1 MDVESIVTPFFN
13 PTKRGRRSDNGRLER
28 KGGGDVF

>member
-13 PTKRGRRSDNGRLER
+13 PTKIGSDNGKLEK

>member
-13 PTKRGRRSDNGRLER
+13 PTKRGSDNERLER
-28 KGGGDVF
+28 QGGGDVF

>member
-13 PTKRGRRSDNGRLER
+13 PTKRGSDNERLER
-28 KGGGDVF
+28 QGLRNVF

>member
-1 MDVESIVTPFFN
+1 MDVQSIVTPFFN
-13 PTKRGRRSDNGRLER
+13 PTKIGRSDNGQLER